1 LWHKET
7 QVAARD
13 WAELEAALDEA
24 GASRDEFI
32 DAARIVLLD
41 GLRRAPSDDP
51 ASLFAAAEAGV
62 LRAAGFS
69 LEARSPGEPDVVAR
83 TAAEG
88 AVIVAEAKT
97 AAQVAR
103 AMAVTASRVRQRAV
117 DRTLVAIRGGDEW
130 RFPSWQ
136 FLPETG
142 KEIRGLA
149 VVVRAMPPGLH
160 PLAMYRFMTQP
171 NPDLDVD
178 DQPVSPIAWLIAGGD
193 PEPVAQLAAGL

>member
-1 LWHKET
+1 M
-7 QVAARD
+7 AARD
-13 WAELEAALDEA
+13 WVELETALDEV

-41 GLRRAPSDDP
+41 GLRRAQADDP
-51 ASLFAAAEAGV
+51 ASLFSEAEAEV

-69 LEARSPGEPDVVAR
+69 LEARSTNEPDVVAR
-83 TAAEG
+83 TAAQG

-103 AMAVTASRVRQRAV
+103 AMEVTASRVRQRAT
-117 DRTLVAIRGGDEW
+117 DRTLVAIRDGDEW

-136 FLPETG
+136 FDPETG

-149 VVVRAMPPGLH
+149 TVIRAMPSGLH
-160 PLAMYRFMTQP
+160 PLAMFRFMTQP
-171 NPDLDVD
+171 NPDLDVND
-178 DQPVSPIAWLIAGGD
+178 LPVSPIAWLIGGGD
-193 PEPVAQLAAGL
+193 TEPVAQLAAGL